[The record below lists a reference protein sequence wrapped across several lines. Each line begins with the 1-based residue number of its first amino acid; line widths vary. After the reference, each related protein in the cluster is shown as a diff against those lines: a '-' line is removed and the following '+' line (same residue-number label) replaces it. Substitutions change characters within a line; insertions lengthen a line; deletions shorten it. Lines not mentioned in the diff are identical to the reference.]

1 MLYSIITINFN
12 NCDGLRRTIESVVN
26 QTNADYEY
34 IVIDG
39 GSTDRSVDVIQKYSD
54 RISYWVSEKDDGIYN
69 AMNKGVRHAH
79 GDYLVFMNPI

>member
-79 GDYLVFMNPI
+79 GD